1 MIWEPIC
8 SSTVGQLSS
17 VYWTLS
23 IVMPLLLPVELIA
36 TILETPRSDS
46 TAAGLMVA
54 CCPSSVVSVR
64 GAAVERAT
72 LSTLAEVSKAK
83 LAAPGVSRWVL

>member
-1 MIWEPIC
+1 MIVV
-8 SSTVGQLSS
+8 S
-17 VYWTLS
+17 
-23 IVMPLLLPVELIA
+23 LLVSVELIV
-36 TILETPRSDS
+36 TISETPRSDS
-46 TAAGLMVA
+46 TAARLMVA
-54 CCPSSVVSVR
+54 CFPSTVVSVR